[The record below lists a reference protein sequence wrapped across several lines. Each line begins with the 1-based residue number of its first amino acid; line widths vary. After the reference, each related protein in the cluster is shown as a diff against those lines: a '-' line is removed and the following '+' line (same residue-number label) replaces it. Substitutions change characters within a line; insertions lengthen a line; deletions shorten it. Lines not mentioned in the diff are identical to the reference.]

1 MIDLSFISSSTWKLI
16 SIISIF
22 AFITMIGVSSV
33 KSCDAKKLDNKRL
46 EEINSLNKELSNIKQ
61 DNINLENRI
70 LGLQSENEHQKA
82 IILSKNAEIESLTQ
96 LQEKYEQAICRQQ
109 EVSNKIQETVGKDE
123 ESREWFDQ
131 KIPDSIYQILVDMGG
146 NASTND
152 DDVCM

>member
-1 MIDLSFISSSTWKLI
+1 MIDLSFISSSTWKLFSMI
-16 SIISIF
+16 SSF
-22 AFITMIGVSSV
+22 AFIAMIVANSV
-33 KSCDAKKLDNKRL
+33 NSCEAKKLDNKRL

-61 DNINLENRI
+61 DNINLENKI

-96 LQEKYEQAICRQQ
+96 LQEKYEQMICKQK
-109 EVSNKIQETVGKDE
+109 EISNKIQETVGKDE

-131 KIPDSIYQILVDMGG
+131 KIPYPIYRVMVDMGV

-152 DDVCM
+152 DYMCM

>member
-1 MIDLSFISSSTWKLI
+1 MIDLSFISSSTWKLF

-22 AFITMIGVSSV
+22 AFITMIVISSV

-70 LGLQSENEHQKA
+70 LGLQSENEHQKS

-109 EVSNKIQETVGKDE
+109 EVSNKIQETVGKEE

-131 KIPDSIYQILVDMGG
+131 KIPDPIYQILVDMGI

-152 DDVCM
+152 DYVCM